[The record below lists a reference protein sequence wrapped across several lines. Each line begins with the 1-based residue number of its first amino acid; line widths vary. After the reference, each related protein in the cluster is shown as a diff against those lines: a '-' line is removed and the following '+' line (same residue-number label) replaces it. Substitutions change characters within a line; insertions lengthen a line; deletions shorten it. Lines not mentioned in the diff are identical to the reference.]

1 MHFLGVV
8 SAVHDV
14 TIRSLEFM
22 TFFQKYK
29 CMLGLMDP
37 VFGYHEPGDE
47 LLIGIDSDGS
57 FQEMFSH
64 LAGPEGVIMTGIPA
78 GEPGRIDGGDRNCI
92 VWRVEYFQGTFE
104 EDIEIDWLDPAEEF
118 LKRGEVRN

>member
-47 LLIGIDSDGS
+47 LLIGINSDGS

-64 LAGPEGVIMTGIPA
+64 LTGPDGIIMTGITA
-78 GEPGRIDGGDRNCI
+78 GEPG
-92 VWRVEYFQGTFE
+92 
-104 EDIEIDWLDPAEEF
+104 
-118 LKRGEVRN
+118 